1 MKRLFFVMAFCLCG
15 FAVMAQTTRTVKG
28 MVVDKYGN
36 PLPGAIVEVYK
47 GAESTT
53 VDADG
58 SYSLEIPILSKYIVA
73 RYGGM
78 SPKRKKIS
86 GDEITFYLNSSQW
99 FVNAVVSLM
108 VSGDRQVGWNEEIS
122 SGTMRYGIMFGQTWN
137 WGWYSKIL
145 FGYEHNMDPAITVGF
160 TKRLS
165 SKFHM
170 YAGAGYASVESHDE
184 WNCGDTGYCYRHDAI
199 MLDLGFM
206 IKPTEHFNINIG
218 CSGYQPFNAHKGYD
232 TDPCLDVHLGL
243 GYSF

>member
-28 MVVDKYGN
+28 MVVDIYGN

-99 FVNAVVSLM
+99 FVNAVVSSM
-108 VSGDRQVGWNEEIS
+108 VSGDRQVGDWYNEIS
-122 SGTMRYGIMFGQTWN
+122 PGTMRYGIMFGQTGN

-145 FGYEHNMDPAITVGF
+145 FAYEHNMDPAITVGF

-184 WNCGDTGYCYRHDAI
+184 WGCDEDCNRLDAI

-218 CSGYQPFNAHKGYD
+218 CSGYQPFNEGGRDA
-232 TDPCLDVHLGL
+232 DPCLDVHLGL